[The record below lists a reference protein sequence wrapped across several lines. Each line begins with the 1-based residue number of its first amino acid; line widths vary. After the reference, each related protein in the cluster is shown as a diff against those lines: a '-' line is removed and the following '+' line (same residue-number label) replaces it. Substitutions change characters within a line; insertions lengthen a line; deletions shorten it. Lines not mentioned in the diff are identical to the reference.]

1 MPLIRLEWLVMCVLW
16 KSKYILKQI
25 KQVNPLRLTC
35 TLQRYLLHCLMTVC
49 MVCGLLCLQLSRVLF
64 SQCQSAANGGVGGG
78 LHFSAFFSVLQMVA
92 FRCSLEWPPQHKIS
106 TCKLNEGSY
115 IRRIFNCFNHSAA
128 SNIQQASQKFHAGKK
143 KKKDPLWSERV
154 STQQCC
160 ASDFVSVCKMKVVSG
175 SLRDSLSC
183 LWHKGLASE
192 CLLPKKMFESEED
205 SDNIKRSE
213 AESFKSLCAGGLQ
226 EWGQLWPFCGRKSL
240 LVKLNKRLL
249 QKLFLRKCFSSN

>member
-128 SNIQQASQKFHAGKK
+128 SNIQQASQKFHAGKEK
-143 KKKDPLWSERV
+143 
-154 STQQCC
+154 
-160 ASDFVSVCKMKVVSG
+160 
-175 SLRDSLSC
+175 
-183 LWHKGLASE
+183 
-192 CLLPKKMFESEED
+192 
-205 SDNIKRSE
+205 KRSIVIW
-213 AESFKSLCAGGLQ
+213 ACIYTTVLRIWFCFCLQDESSFWLAQGFFILP
-226 EWGQLWPFCGRKSL
+226 LT
-240 LVKLNKRLL
+240 
-249 QKLFLRKCFSSN
+249 